1 MHGRPPHINE
11 RINSDQFHSSDM
23 MAACFVNCHLSNLGR
38 SVNPGLNAALRAY
51 CTHNKTNAV
60 NAKSRS
66 KPPLPFDAIPG
77 PKPSF
82 PLVGT
87 NWIYFPYVGR
97 YHSMKLHDANMD
109 KFRRYG
115 PIMREELQRG
125 FPYVTVFEPSDIKE
139 IFTREEACPS
149 RPSLPYITKHRKSD
163 PTRYPNVGLAN
174 MMGREWLDFRSQ
186 LAPLLLS
193 KELKKKH
200 IGTQNNVSTRL
211 VKYIDRLLSISN
223 TNDKSASSSY
233 LGSSCE
239 FANQGAIVNNIQ
251 EVFYRYS
258 AESIMNLCIDRELGC
273 LDATGGDIYGEAMKD
288 GEDIFAAAM
297 GFFEAQHQLYY
308 GLDLWKYFNTKPY
321 RQLCDSQDTIHDIAS
336 KYIDTALNH
345 LKARHKSELRPDKE
359 YDSLLETLFNAGF
372 HESEIKS
379 TIVDFVSGG
388 IFTVAN
394 TLTLTLF
401 LLASNPK
408 VQEQLY
414 QEICHVFGDE
424 HDSGSDI
431 TIDIEKLDQL
441 KFLKLCLKESHRLL
455 PTIPGVARTL
465 QKDLVLSN
473 YLVPKNTL
481 VFCNFTVTCR
491 LPQYFEDPEVY
502 NPSRW
507 ERTGKNKGDLAFCLL
522 PFGHG
527 VRKCIGHNF
536 AEMEIYVAL
545 AKMIRKFRVETIDNQ
560 NASNLDLSFKFI
572 IVPEKPV
579 SIKFIPRE

>member
-1 MHGRPPHINE
+1 
-11 RINSDQFHSSDM
+11 
-23 MAACFVNCHLSNLGR
+23 MATCLVKCHLFIFGRTKNSGHNL
-38 SVNPGLNAALRAY
+38 AARAY
-51 CTHNKTNAV
+51 CSHNKAKIV
-60 NAKSRS
+60 NTDTKR

-77 PKPSF
+77 PKPSL
-82 PLVGT
+82 PLIGT
-87 NWIYFPYVGR
+87 NWIYFPYIGH
-97 YHSMKLHDANMD
+97 YQSMKLHEANME
-109 KFRRYG
+109 KFKRYG
-115 PIMREELQRG
+115 PIMKEEYQRG
-125 FPYVTVFEPSDIKE
+125 VPSVTIFEPSDIKE
-139 IFTREEACPS
+139 VFTREEACPA
-149 RPSLPYITKHRKSD
+149 RPILPYVTKHRLSD
-163 PTRYPNVGLAN
+163 PARYSNVGLAN
-174 MMGREWLDFRSQ
+174 MMGQEWLELRSQ

-200 IGTQNNVSTRL
+200 IGSQNNVSSRL
-211 VKYIDRLLSISN
+211 VNYISNLLSANGSN
-223 TNDKSASSSY
+223 DVYPSDTSPKCQDDTSDVADQ
-233 LGSSCE
+233 GS
-239 FANQGAIVNNIQ
+239 IVNNIQ

-258 AESIMNLCIDRELGC
+258 AESIMNLCIDQELGC
-273 LDATGGDIYGEAMKD
+273 LNATGGEIYSEAMKD

-308 GLDLWKYFNTKPY
+308 GLNSWKFFNTKPY
-321 RQLCDSQDTIHDIAS
+321 RQLCDNQNTIHDIAT
-336 KYIDTALNH
+336 KYIDTALRD
-345 LKARHKSELRPDKE
+345 LKVRRKSSIRQDRE
-359 YDSLLETLFNAGF
+359 YDSLLETLYNAGF
-372 HESEIKS
+372 DELEIKS

-401 LLASNPK
+401 LLASNQK

-414 QEICHVFGDE
+414 QELCHVFGNENDT
-424 HDSGSDI
+424 GSDI
-431 TIDIEKLDQL
+431 NIDMEKLDQL

-455 PTIPGVARTL
+455 PTIPGIARMP

-481 VFCNFTVTCR
+481 VFCNFMVTCK
-491 LPQYFEDPEVY
+491 LPQYFEDPDVY

-507 ERTGKNKGDLAFCLL
+507 ERTGKNKGDLAYCML

-536 AEMEIYVAL
+536 AEMEIYIAL
-545 AKMIRKFRVETIDNQ
+545 AKLIRKFRVETINNQ

-579 SIKFIPRE
+579 SIKFIPRKARLG